1 MTKIYKF
8 CTVNIEDWDLN
19 RVVDYV
25 KSKGL
30 QFKDVTFTKL
40 EQSDMYDY
48 GSPSYFPA
56 LEYRELETDDEYN
69 KRIED
74 IQDSIKASEERE
86 KREYQRLKE
95 KYEHNN

>member
-1 MTKIYKF
+1 MNKIYKVR
-8 CTVNIEDWDLN
+8 TVNIEDWDLN
-19 RVVDYV
+19 RVVNYV

-30 QFKDVTFTKL
+30 FLKDVTITNL
-40 EQSDMYDY
+40 EQRDTYDY
-48 GSPSYFPA
+48 GSSSYFPA